1 MSMGSE
7 PGGVSEIVGIVVAFI
22 ILLITFGS
30 LIAGMPIISAILG
43 LATSVGMISLLTFMF
58 DIPNFTLTL
67 AVMIGL
73 AVGIDYSLFILFR
86 YKEIKNR
93 TATVEAIGK
102 AVGTAGSAVIFA
114 GITVMMAVCGLSL
127 VGIDFLAI
135 MGFASAISVLFAV
148 LAALTLLLH

>member
-30 LIAGMPIISAILG
+30 LIAAGMPIISAILG
-43 LATSVGMISLLTFMF
+43 LVTSVGMISLLTFMF

-86 YKEIKNR
+86 YKEIKNQ
-93 TATVEAIGK
+93 
-102 AVGTAGSAVIFA
+102 
-114 GITVMMAVCGLSL
+114 
-127 VGIDFLAI
+127 
-135 MGFASAISVLFAV
+135 VLPR
-148 LAALTLLLH
+148 